1 MRARQVGIT
10 DTTLRDGHQ
19 SLWATRMHTSEM
31 IPVLE
36 LMDSIGFH
44 SLECWGGAT
53 FDASLRFLDEDPW
66 ERLRLIKKHVARTPL
81 QMLLRGQNIVGY
93 RHYGDDIVRRFV
105 YKAAENGMDVFRVFD
120 ALNDIRNYETAAA
133 AIKETGKHFQGAV
146 VYTISPV
153 HSLDHYVDVA
163 HKLVDM
169 GADSICIKDMAALLS
184 PFYAEQL
191 VGRLKAELKVPIQ
204 LHCHYIGGLAPMTYL
219 KAIEAGVDV
228 IDTATVPLAFGNSQ
242 PATEMVVSALTGTP
256 YDSGLD
262 LEKLFEMAKYFEKV
276 RIEGGWDRGVTS
288 LTHMQVYS
296 HQVPGGMISNLESQ
310 LKEQGALDR
319 LPEVLEEIPI
329 VRAEVGFPPL
339 VTPMSQI
346 VGTQAVLNVLSGRRW
361 HIVPDEMKQYLRGKY
376 GAAPGPVSQE
386 VLSRVL
392 EGEEPIGVRPAD
404 LVDETLEQYRAE
416 IGELARSEEDLL
428 SYALFPQTARLYL
441 ERHHVGPESDVFG
454 VHDRF
459 LSSQPGRGAAR
470 AERRPRQG
478 HPRHD
483 RGERGGRGR
492 DRRGRPQDHRAQGR
506 PRAGGRGGAGGAAAG
521 RGGRAGG
528 RRRGLQRL
536 SPRQVQVGG
545 DVLPLA
551 LAADAGVRRGGRRRR
566 GRPDALHP
574 RDDEDDER
582 AHRRRGR
589 RGPPDPRGE
598 RRDRAVR
605 PAALRHRTR
614 LRRGSRRPAWPRP
627 ARVASRRVATPS
639 SCCTRPT

>member
-1 MRARQVGIT
+1 MRARKVGIT

-19 SLWATRMHTSEM
+19 SLWATRMRTSEM

-66 ERLRLIKKHVARTPL
+66 ERLRLIKKHVVRTPL
-81 QMLLRGQNIVGY
+81 QMLLRGQNLVGY

-153 HSLDHYVDVA
+153 HSLDHYVAAA
-163 HKLVDM
+163 HALVDM

-191 VGRLKAELKVPIQ
+191 VARLKSELKVPIQ

-242 PATEMVVSALTGTP
+242 PATEMVVTALIGTP
-256 YDSGLD
+256 YDTELD
-262 LEKLFEMAKYFEKV
+262 LDKLFAIAKYFERV
-276 RIEGGWDRGVTS
+276 RQDTGHDRGVTS

-310 LKEQGALDR
+310 LGEQSALDR

-376 GAAPGPVSQE
+376 GAAPGPVSRE
-386 VLSRVL
+386 VLTRVL

-404 LVDETLEQYRAE
+404 LLDETLEDYREE

-428 SYALFPQTARLYL
+428 SYAMFPQTARVYL
-441 ERHHVGPESDVFG
+441 GRHHIGPESDVFG
-454 VHDRF
+454 VHDQYI
-459 LSSQPGRGAAR
+459 SAQPGAALLEQS
-470 AERRPRQG
+470 A
-478 HPRHD
+478 D
-483 RGERGGRGR
+483 RVKDILAMIEESEVDEVVIEEGDLKITVRKAGVEPAAAAAPAPAA
-492 DRRGRPQDHRAQGR
+492 PQTPA
-506 PRAGGRGGAGGAAAG
+506 AGAGADEDTNGYHLVKSKWVATFYRSPSPQSPSFVEVGDEVEAG
-521 RGGRAGG
+521 QTLCILEMMKMMNELTA
-528 RRRGLQRL
+528 
-536 SPRQVQVGG
+536 
-545 DVLPLA
+545 DV
-551 LAADAGVRRGGRRRR
+551 AGVVREI
-566 GRPDALHP
+566 LV
-574 RDDEDDER
+574 DD
-582 AHRRRGR
+582 
-589 RGPPDPRGE
+589 GE
-598 RRDRAVR
+598 TVQYGQPLFAIE
-605 PAALRHRTR
+605 PA
-614 LRRGSRRPAWPRP
+614 
-627 ARVASRRVATPS
+627 
-639 SCCTRPT
+639 

>member
-1 MRARQVGIT
+1 MRARPVGIT

-31 IPVLE
+31 IPILE

-105 YKAAENGMDVFRVFD
+105 YKAAENGMDIFRVFD
-120 ALNDIRNYETAAA
+120 ALNDIRNFETAAA

-191 VGRLKAELKVPIQ
+191 VGRLKAELSVPVQ

-219 KAIEAGVDV
+219 KAVEAGVDV

-242 PATEMVVSALTGTP
+242 PATEMVVSALTGSP

-276 RIEGGWDRGVTS
+276 RQEGGWDRGVTS

-310 LKEQGALDR
+310 LKEQNALDR

-361 HIVPDEMKQYLRGKY
+361 HIVPDEMKEYLRGKY

-386 VLSRVL
+386 VLARVL

-404 LVDETLEQYRAE
+404 LVDETLEDYREE
-416 IGELARSEEDLL
+416 IGDLARSEEDLL
-428 SYALFPQTARLYL
+428 SYALFPQTARVYL
-441 ERHHVGPESDVFG
+441 ERHHVGPESDVFQ
-454 VHDRF
+454 VHR
-459 LSSQPGRGAAR
+459 LPAVAAGQRAAR
-470 AERRPRQG
+470 GERRPRQG

-483 RGERGGRGR
+483 RGERGRRGR
-492 DRRGRPQDHRAQGR
+492 HRGGRPQDHRAQVGD
-506 PRAGGRGGAGGAAAG
+506 
-521 RGGRAGG
+521 GG
-528 RRRGLQRL
+528 RRAARRSAPQPAAAAAAERGRRRRQRV
-536 SPRQVQVGG
+536 PPGQVQVGG
-545 DVLPLA
+545 HVLPLA
-551 LAADAGVRRGGRRRR
+551 VAAVARRSWRSAT
-566 GRPDALHP
+566 P
-574 RDDEDDER
+574 
-582 AHRRRGR
+582 
-589 RGPPDPRGE
+589 
-598 RRDRAVR
+598 
-605 PAALRHRTR
+605 
-614 LRRGSRRPAWPRP
+614 SRP
-627 ARVASRRVATPS
+627 ARRSASSR
-639 SCCTRPT
+639 